1 MTISKTIHYSL
12 GTSMDKRFERKY
24 KILSQYKKDI
34 SKEFDTIFKTDEEK
48 AIANI
53 ALEVSSRLL
62 FEYLKEEAEYGR

>member
-1 MTISKTIHYSL
+1 MHVQTTTIKI
-12 GTSMDKRFERKY
+12 GTSMDEKFERKH
-24 KILSQYKKDI
+24 KIVSKYRESV
-34 SKEFDTIFKTDEEK
+34 SKEFDSLFKTDEEK

>member
-1 MTISKTIHYSL
+1 MSKFTEIHI
-12 GTSMDKRFERKY
+12 GTSTDDRFERKHKIISKY
-24 KILSQYKKDI
+24 KESV
-34 SKEFDTIFKTDEEK
+34 SKEFDSLFKTDEEK

>member
-12 GTSMDKRFERKY
+12 GTSMDERFERKHKIISKY
-24 KILSQYKKDI
+24 KEDV
-34 SKEFDTIFKTDEEK
+34 SKEFDILFKTDEEK